1 MAFSSIREMTGF
13 DIHTIDLRIP
23 PSSPTKKALQ
33 EQVSWAQLFKGR
45 LLLTRG
51 KILIQAP
58 VSFVQKH
65 FFLFILT
72 FQFRASK
79 HQI

>member
-23 PSSPTKKALQ
+23 PPSPTKKDLQ

-51 KILIQAP
+51 
-58 VSFVQKH
+58 
-65 FFLFILT
+65 
-72 FQFRASK
+72 
-79 HQI
+79 

>member
-51 KILIQAP
+51 
-58 VSFVQKH
+58 
-65 FFLFILT
+65 
-72 FQFRASK
+72 
-79 HQI
+79 